1 MISMVTVGRPAPR
14 REVATPQSSP
24 VTPDHRAAGAVAH
37 REHRGPLT
45 NLRTGRMG
53 ATQDSWALR
62 KLQTMRW
69 KGPWSSRSLLFEPLK
84 SQGLSTHRAQ
94 LPPFQ
99 MGAGHRGEAERG
111 GRGQDQGSAQRP
123 LQGWHRLMGCTEEGV
138 GHRSCPFR
146 CFHKEMT

>member
-1 MISMVTVGRPAPR
+1 MVTVGRPAPR
-14 REVATPQSSP
+14 REAATPHSSP
-24 VTPDHRAAGAVAH
+24 VTPTHRAAGAVAH

-69 KGPWSSRSLLFEPLK
+69 KGPWSSRSLLFDPLK

-99 MGAGHRGEAERG
+99 MGVGHRGEAE
-111 GRGQDQGSAQRP
+111 
-123 LQGWHRLMGCTEEGV
+123 EGAEARIKALPK
-138 GHRSCPFR
+138 GPY
-146 CFHKEMT
+146 KAGTN